1 MRIKAIQTKTK
12 AISYIRVSTDK
23 QADLGVSLEAQRA
36 KNLNYADL
44 YDIQIITEHIDSGES
59 ARTLDRPG
67 LQAALHELR
76 TGKATALL
84 VTKLDRLTRSVK
96 DLGILLDSY
105 FSTEATALVSV
116 QEQLDT
122 RSAGGRLVLN
132 ILTSVSQWEREII
145 SERTKSAMA
154 FMREELQYTGGKPP
168 YGWLVAEDQKTL
180 VPNHEE
186 QTMIVLA
193 KELREKGLSLRA
205 VGRELKRQGYL
216 PRNKSNKWEAGCVK
230 VLLRAISAQETP

>member
-1 MRIKAIQTKTK
+1 MRSKAIQAKTR

-44 YDIQIITEHIDSGES
+44 YDIQIITEHVDSGES

-67 LQAALHELR
+67 LQEALNELR
-76 TGKATALL
+76 TGKANALL

-105 FSTEATALVSV
+105 FSTEATALISV

-154 FMREELQYTGGKPP
+154 FMREELQYTGGRAP
-168 YGWLVAEDQKTL
+168 YGWSIAEDQKTL
-180 VPNHEE
+180 VPNQEE
-186 QTMIVLA
+186 QEMIILA
-193 KELREKGLSLRA
+193 KGLREQGLSLRA
-205 VGRELKRQGYL
+205 VGRELKKQGYL
-216 PRNKSNKWEAGCVK
+216 PRNKADEWEAGCVK
-230 VLLRAISAQETP
+230 VLLRAIPAQ